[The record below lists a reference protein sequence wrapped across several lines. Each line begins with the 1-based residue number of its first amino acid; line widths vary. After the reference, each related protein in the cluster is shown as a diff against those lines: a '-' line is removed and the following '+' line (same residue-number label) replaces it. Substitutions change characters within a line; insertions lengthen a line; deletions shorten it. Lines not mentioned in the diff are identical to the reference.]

1 MSDRK
6 QIILVALWHVFLW
19 AYQTFAI
26 ANPFNENNALHSL
39 FQGRRSCSHL
49 PFIQSAFYI
58 IIKLFSRHPSGN
70 IVGKQVAAASH
81 RHHVRLTTISAEV
94 PLFLSIYVIGFESHF
109 FGSNNIFQSWDSLRF
124 KKQSGGVKEEED
136 AQSCLSRW
144 AEGRKEGEEI
154 GRKNAAEETGVGVTV
169 EMPKYIERYRVARG
183 MEKERKNVVRADR
196 AVNQPRA
203 RLPISSLI
211 ISDNFSGPSELAR
224 PASFLSLSLPFSLFF
239 SFSFFSPRAPRLL
252 GHENHHKKVI
262 APITYDQR
270 LVFILVSL

>member
-6 QIILVALWHVFLW
+6 QIILVTLWHVFLW

-136 AQSCLSRW
+136 AQSCLSRKGGRR
-144 AEGRKEGEEI
+144 GRKSGE
-154 GRKNAAEETGVGVTV
+154 RTRLK
-169 EMPKYIERYRVARG
+169 KRG
-183 MEKERKNVVRADR
+183 
-196 AVNQPRA
+196 
-203 RLPISSLI
+203 
-211 ISDNFSGPSELAR
+211 
-224 PASFLSLSLPFSLFF
+224 
-239 SFSFFSPRAPRLL
+239 
-252 GHENHHKKVI
+252 
-262 APITYDQR
+262 
-270 LVFILVSL
+270 